1 MNNKKYEEML
11 YRMALVYEIIKQGF
25 SIRECKEYLEDEYG
39 IIVSHVTVKNDIDR
53 WKKFNV
59 EKYNEIQKVILN
71 HKEID
76 VRCDEAIRT
85 RVRNVVVM
93 LDAGY
98 TFKEIAE
105 NLKETEFTVYR
116 DYKNRLNLL
125 TNEELN
131 TLGITKDTI
140 DKIDSDLKERRLAN
154 LKNSKKM

>member
-1 MNNKKYEEML
+1 MNDKKYEEML

-76 VRCDEAIRT
+76 VRNNEAIRT